1 MHGCD
6 VVCPSVP
13 LLFGEYFA
21 DVGGICVPPSE
32 PLCGFDPAELPLY
45 IPQINHGG
53 RRDEDLD
60 EPWVTVPLYVLARR
74 DRRQRYVV
82 RFQSGE
88 ELRRALR
95 VPAHTKI
102 IVTSAVPDN
111 YIEDFWA
118 EHRVLQVPE
127 RLAALGLS
135 AMTVPNYSF
144 MLDVPRTNSLYN
156 LSRIFRAAEAISTAG
171 IPTMLHLNASTK
183 KDWER
188 WLKVLRDQPHISSVS
203 LEFQTGTSHRDI
215 GDKYFAGLI
224 DLQQLLG
231 RPLHPFVLAG
241 GGRLAALQKHFR
253 AFTVVDSTPFF
264 KTMKRQILVPF
275 QGGAKW
281 RLRRTAPGASLSS
294 RLATNI
300 ERHRNRFLSQLGLP
314 IQTGRGQLLLRTKAA
329 MPVTLA

>member
-1 MHGCD
+1 M
-6 VVCPSVP
+6 
-13 LLFGEYFA
+13 
-21 DVGGICVPPSE
+21 PPSE
-32 PLCGFDPAELPLY
+32 PLCGFDPTELPLY

-53 RRDEDLD
+53 RRDKDLD

-74 DRRQRYVV
+74 DRRQRYLV

-118 EHRVLQVPE
+118 EHRVRQVPE

-156 LSRIFRAAEAISTAG
+156 LSRIFRAAEAISAAG
-171 IPTMLHLNASTK
+171 IPTLPHLNASTK

-188 WLKVLRDQPHISSVS
+188 WLEVLRDQPHISGVS
-203 LEFQTGTSHRDI
+203 LEFQTGTSHQEI

-241 GGRLAALQKHFR
+241 GGRLGALQKHFQS
-253 AFTVVDSTPFF
+253 FTVIDSTPFF

-281 RLRRTAPGASLSS
+281 RRRRTAPGASLSS

-314 IQTGRGQLLLRTKAA
+314 IQTGRGQLLLGTRAA
-329 MPVTLA
+329 TPVSLA